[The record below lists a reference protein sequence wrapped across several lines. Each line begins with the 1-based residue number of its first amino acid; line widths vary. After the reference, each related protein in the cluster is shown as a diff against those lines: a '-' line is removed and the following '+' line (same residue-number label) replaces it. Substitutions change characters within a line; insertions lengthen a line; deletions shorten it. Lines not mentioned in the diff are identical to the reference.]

1 MGGASR
7 AGMTRIDWVKDVTAE
22 RQNPDAVLQELV
34 HHTGVAGPEFNRLS
48 ERVTIDRLQDAW
60 FMLSQWCLPR
70 RFFLQHSVNTKTDG
84 GLTLGV
90 DFAMMAVLASALR
103 SEKETPRL
111 LHLEG

>member
-1 MGGASR
+1 
-7 AGMTRIDWVKDVTAE
+7 
-22 RQNPDAVLQELV
+22 
-34 HHTGVAGPEFNRLS
+34 
-48 ERVTIDRLQDAW
+48 
-60 FMLSQWCLPR
+60 MLSQWCLPR